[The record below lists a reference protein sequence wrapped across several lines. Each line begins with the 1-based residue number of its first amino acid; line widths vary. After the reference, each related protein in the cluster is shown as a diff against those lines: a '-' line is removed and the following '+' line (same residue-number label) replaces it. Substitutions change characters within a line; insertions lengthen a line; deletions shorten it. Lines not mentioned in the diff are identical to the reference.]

1 MLIYW
6 TACMASILFA
16 FLGMKVRYSEHT
28 TLKKVKFI
36 FGNLE
41 KVRIKYGKH
50 GISDPHNHAENHN
63 VWYYLKLSFFAAL
76 PLILIA
82 AIRYDVGQ
90 DYLYTYVPYFLRVKS
105 GTVSHQLEPLYHL
118 MNVIVIRLHGNYPWV
133 FAICAIIFMTLVYYR
148 VFTDSPYPLISIFL
162 LVAMTYYFIFLNAMR
177 QMVACSILML
187 SYPYARERKFLKF
200 TSIVVIASLFHSSCV
215 VFLFAYWLVNLKI
228 RPKWILAVTVCVFLF
243 GQFFGNIINNL
254 VRYTAYS
261 IYQGS
266 RFDTEKQGWIVLL
279 MNLAVFL
286 LASVYYT
293 KDKKYVQYYNLQVI
307 ALWIAAL
314 TGKVVLISRIRWMF
328 GLPGIILVPMIL
340 QNIKK
345 RDRLLIGTIIVVL
358 YFVYASYTI
367 GVKNGNNVLPY
378 QTIFSIR

>member
-6 TACMASILFA
+6 TACIASILFA

-28 TLKKVKFI
+28 TLKKVKFK

-50 GISDPHNHAENHN
+50 VISDPHNHAENHN

-76 PLILIA
+76 PLTLIA

-105 GTVSHQLEPLYHL
+105 GAVSYQLEPLYHL

-162 LVAMTYYFIFLNAMR
+162 LVGMTYYFIFLNTMR
-177 QMVACSILML
+177 QMVACSILLL
-187 SYPYARERKFLKF
+187 SFPYARERKFFKF
-200 TSIVVIASLFHSSCV
+200 ACIVVIASLFHSSCI
-215 VFLFAYWLVNLKI
+215 VFLFAYWLTDLKI
-228 RPKWILAVTVCVFLF
+228 RPKWVLAVTVCVFLF
-243 GQFFGNIINNL
+243 GQFFGNMINNL

-279 MNLAVFL
+279 MNLAIFL